1 MKNYSTL
8 GIVAGLVLAF
18 FIHLGLWPTVL
29 AVLLA
34 ALGGVIGA
42 HFDGRI
48 DLSAVWNG
56 IVGKDKG
63 QD

>member
-8 GIVAGLVLAF
+8 GIVVSLVLAF

-29 AVLLA
+29 ALLLA

-56 IVGKDKG
+56 IVGKDRG
-63 QD
+63 QG

>member
-1 MKNYSTL
+1 MKNYTTL
-8 GIVAGLVLAF
+8 GVIAGLVLAF

-34 ALGGVIGA
+34 AIGGVLGA

-48 DLSAVWNG
+48 DLTAVWNG
-56 IVGKDKG
+56 VVGKDQG
-63 QD
+63 RG

>member
-29 AVLLA
+29 ALLLA

-56 IVGKDKG
+56 IVGKDRG
-63 QD
+63 QG

>member
-29 AVLLA
+29 AILLA
-34 ALGGVIGA
+34 AIGGVVGA
-42 HFDGRI
+42 HLDGRI
-48 DLSAVWNG
+48 DLTAVWYG
-56 IVGKDKG
+56 IIGKDKG
-63 QD
+63 QG

>member
-29 AVLLA
+29 AILLA

-63 QD
+63 QG

>member
-29 AVLLA
+29 ALLLA

-63 QD
+63 QG

>member
-42 HFDGRI
+42 HFGMESLARI
-48 DLSAVWNG
+48 K
-56 IVGKDKG
+56 GKANAP
-63 QD
+63 

>member
-63 QD
+63 QG

>member
-34 ALGGVIGA
+34 AMGGVIGA

-63 QD
+63 QG

>member
-56 IVGKDKG
+56 IVGKDRG
-63 QD
+63 QG

>member
-29 AVLLA
+29 AILLA

-63 QD
+63 